1 MTEPEFQQASASGN
15 VQQVTPPAAPA
26 PSQDSQT
33 DSQTFDDTDA
43 IIAAL
48 RRPRQALTSVPT
60 FTPKTFA
67 DSIQWV
73 DDGTTKRPVFY
84 ISGKWIDTATLIPS
98 LAPDVFA
105 SYKDFIHWGTV
116 IANSGFGEI
125 TSGSGLV
132 IAQDGNLVMAAA
144 ALVNHYHGV
153 ASKDLYYSI
162 AETGKP
168 VTAEWIIMNMDNG
181 SGVPNFPM
189 TDCEIRGYLTTDAN
203 TTFPSDTHDHFGFKL
218 IGGLSLTIFGSVAD
232 GTTESTVSL
241 DVGTYVTGK
250 QITRLKAVLN
260 RGTDC
265 KFYINGVL
273 KGTITTHLPTVS
285 DLAMNMTIKTVT
297 GIQKTMNWGRVLI
310 EKTY

>member
-1 MTEPEFQQASASGN
+1 MTEQEFNNAVNTG
-15 VQQVTPPAAPA
+15 QVAPA
-26 PSQDSQT
+26 ELPQPPQPQNDQPDISDIQGYVPVLEV
-33 DSQTFDDTDA
+33 
-43 IIAAL
+43 L
-48 RRPRQALTSVPT
+48 RRPKPILAAVPT

-84 ISGKWIDTATLIPS
+84 ITDQWVDLAALIPA
-98 LAPDVFA
+98 LAPDAF
-105 SYKDFIHWGTV
+105 SSFQDFIHWGTT

-132 IAQDGNLVMAAA
+132 IANDGNLVMAAA

-168 VTAEWIIMNMDNG
+168 VTAEWIIVNMDNG

-189 TDCEIRGYLTTDAN
+189 TDCEIRGYLTTDGN

-250 QITRLKAVLN
+250 QLLRLKAVLT

-273 KGTITTHLPTVS
+273 KGTIATHLPTVP
-285 DLAMNMTIKTVT
+285 DLGINMTIKTVT
-297 GIQKTMNWGRVLI
+297 GTQKTMNWGRVLI